1 MPCANYP
8 SPSAVLDA
16 LLQAIKARSLP
27 ATLVCFALQAD
38 PAVLGSERGELAR
51 GQEAV
56 EAFFERICGSSGA
69 YQFDLPN
76 RVLATHGDVAWM
88 VAEGT
93 VVEPT
98 GAAAKPYRLTAVF
111 IRSDIGWRI
120 SLWSGSSLSVLEGP
134 VGTFRLPRPPF
145 ELRLVWGRI
154 MWRSVARSA
163 WLRCLGTPSAAR

>member
-1 MPCANYP
+1 MKPEAVPCGNFP

-16 LLQAIKARSLP
+16 LLQAIDARRLP
-27 ATLVCFALQAD
+27 ATLGCFALQAD

-56 EAFFERICGSSGA
+56 EAFFARIYGSSRP

-111 IRSDIGWRI
+111 IRIDTGWRI
-120 SLWSGSSLSVLEGP
+120 ALWSGSEP
-134 VGTFRLPRPPF
+134 VGD
-145 ELRLVWGRI
+145 
-154 MWRSVARSA
+154 
-163 WLRCLGTPSAAR
+163 

>member
-1 MPCANYP
+1 VSLEVVARGDFP

-16 LLQAIKARSLP
+16 LLQAIEARSLP
-27 ATLVCFALQAD
+27 ATLACFALQAN
-38 PAVLGSERGELAR
+38 PTVLGSESGEVGRGR
-51 GQEAV
+51 EAV
-56 EAFFERICGSSGA
+56 EAFFRRVYGSSGA

-111 IRSDIGWRI
+111 IRIDTGWRI
-120 SLWSGSSLSVLEGP
+120 ALWSGSEP
-134 VGTFRLPRPPF
+134 VR
-145 ELRLVWGRI
+145 
-154 MWRSVARSA
+154 A
-163 WLRCLGTPSAAR
+163 